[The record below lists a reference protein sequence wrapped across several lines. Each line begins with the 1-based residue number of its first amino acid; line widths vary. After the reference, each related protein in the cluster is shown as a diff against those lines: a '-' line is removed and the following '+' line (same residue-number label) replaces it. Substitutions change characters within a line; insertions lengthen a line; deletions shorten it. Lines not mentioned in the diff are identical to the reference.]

1 MRGRTGLVFDS
12 EMAEH
17 FSPWDSEHVENPE
30 RLLRAKARCDE
41 LGLTENCQM
50 IKTRKATKDEMLLCH
65 SEEYLD
71 QIRGVVFVLFLKYRI
86 FSCLTSCF
94 LLLLYI

>member
-30 RLLRAKARCDE
+30 RLLRAKTRCDE
-41 LGLTENCQM
+41 LGLSEKCQM

-65 SEEYLD
+65 TEEYLD
-71 QIRGVVFVLFLKYRI
+71 QIKGEKMQGHGGLCAFFEKLAL
-86 FSCLTSCF
+86 
-94 LLLLYI
+94 